1 MLIRNMLA
9 AATLILAA
17 SAGPASAGIGDK
29 VSNARFTTTS
39 GQTMTMAD
47 LRGEVV
53 VLNYWVTDCE
63 LCQKQLNILDYYY
76 RQRRDYGL
84 RVLAIAPEKLSDREL
99 NLVFKDRIIHPLASV
114 GGDFGPRGSFPTTYI
129 IDREGRVRYAA
140 AGGLDIEKLNEILVP
155 LLKQP
160 QP

>member
-1 MLIRNMLA
+1 MLIRNMLTA
-9 AATLILAA
+9 AALLVAA
-17 SAGPASAGIGDK
+17 TSGPASAGIGDK
-29 VSNARFTTTS
+29 VANARFTTAT

-53 VLNYWVTDCE
+53 VLNYWVSDCE

-76 RQRRDYGL
+76 RQRREYGL
-84 RVLAIAPEKLSDREL
+84 RVLAIAPEELSNREL
-99 NLVFKDRIIHPLASV
+99 QQVFKDRIIHPLSSV
-114 GGDFGPRGSFPTTYI
+114 SGDFGPRGSFPTTYI
-129 IDREGRVRYAA
+129 IDRQGQLRYAA
-140 AGGLDIEKLNEILVP
+140 PGGLDIEQLNEILVP

>member
-1 MLIRNMLA
+1 MLVRNMLA
-9 AATLILAA
+9 TAALFLAL

-29 VSNARFTTTS
+29 VKDARFTTTN

-47 LRGEVV
+47 LHGEVV
-53 VLNYWVTDCE
+53 ILNYWVSDCG
-63 LCQKQLNILDYYY
+63 LCQQQLNILDYYY

-84 RVLAIAPEKLSDREL
+84 KVMAIAPESLSARQLSE
-99 NLVFKDRIIHPLASV
+99 VFKDRIIHPLSSV
-114 GGDFGPRGSFPTTYI
+114 SGNFGPRGSFPTTYI
-129 IDREGRVRYAA
+129 IDRKGQLRYAA

-155 LLKQP
+155 LLREP